1 MRFPSIIQLS
11 IALAGILALASC
23 HGKQTSNASD
33 ELATTS
39 QVVTEQDSA
48 YYGHLGEGTGMSVIE
63 LLTDQGDTL
72 DLCKA
77 DEYAKTYGDIIGEIA
92 NYTDRF
98 AVTTR
103 RNGECLGTA
112 LNITQ
117 LCGRWQGTAAGSPTL
132 VLGEDGSMTIQPG
145 QQPQQGQGHRVNCKL
160 VATQEATKGENRTDT
175 FAVMQLNADSMILQ
189 QQGSKATR
197 PYIRIK

>member
-1 MRFPSIIQLS
+1 
-11 IALAGILALASC
+11 
-23 HGKQTSNASD
+23 
-33 ELATTS
+33 
-39 QVVTEQDSA
+39 
-48 YYGHLGEGTGMSVIE
+48 MSVIE

-145 QQPQQGQGHRVNCKL
+145 QQPQQGQWHLVNCKL
-160 VATQEATKGENRTDT
+160 VVTQEATKGENRTDT